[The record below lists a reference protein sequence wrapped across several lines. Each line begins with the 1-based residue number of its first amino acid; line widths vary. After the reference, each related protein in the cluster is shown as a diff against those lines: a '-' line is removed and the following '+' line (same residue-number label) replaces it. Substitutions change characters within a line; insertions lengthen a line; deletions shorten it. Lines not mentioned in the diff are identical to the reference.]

1 MPAQA
6 LKSWPQMR
14 SMARAGNVLRCKGE
28 QGVATATPAFSVQRT
43 DHEDGHAVLAYS
55 GPLTFTDAVA
65 FVRDSRELLRAPATQ
80 VRFDLA
86 DVEVIDTATLALLL
100 QLVRETEQTAPA
112 RIVGAQGRT
121 REVLDLYSGAECRD
135 CLRPPPARQGLFTQI
150 GNATWDLLRSLQ
162 SSLDYLGHC
171 VLAAS
176 AGLRRPSTVN
186 WPDVVRLS
194 ERAGADGFPIVF
206 LISILI
212 GLIMAFQGAVQ
223 LKQFGADI
231 FVADLVALTIT
242 RELGPLMTAI
252 IVAGRSGAAFAAEL
266 GTMKVSEEIDAL
278 RTLGLCPYRFL
289 VFPRLLA
296 LVIVLPLL
304 TLMSDLVGILG
315 GLLTSLAILD
325 LTPRAYVLET
335 QKAMALWDVW
345 SGIVKS
351 VFFAG
356 VIALI
361 SCERGLGTKGG
372 ASGVGASTTS
382 AVVTCLFMLVLMDA
396 AFTILFNA
404 FGV

>member
-1 MPAQA
+1 M
-6 LKSWPQMR
+6 
-14 SMARAGNVLRCKGE
+14 
-28 QGVATATPAFSVQRT
+28 
-43 DHEDGHAVLAYS
+43 
-55 GPLTFTDAVA
+55 
-65 FVRDSRELLRAPATQ
+65 
-80 VRFDLA
+80 
-86 DVEVIDTATLALLL
+86 I
-100 QLVRETEQTAPA
+100 
-112 RIVGAQGRT
+112 GAQGRVQ
-121 REVLDLYSGAECRD
+121 EMLELYADAELKD
-135 CLRPPPARQGLFTQI
+135 CLRPPPGRQGLINQV
-150 GNATWDLLRSLQ
+150 GEATWGLLLSIQ
-162 SSLDYLGHC
+162 QSLDYLGHC
-171 VLAAS
+171 VLAGL
-176 AGLRRPSTVN
+176 AGLRDPRSVN
-186 WPDVVRLS
+186 WRDVVRIS

-206 LISILI
+206 LISLLI
-212 GLIMAFQGAVQ
+212 GLIMAFQGAMQ

-289 VFPRLLA
+289 VFPRFLA
-296 LVIVLPLL
+296 LVIALPLL
-304 TLMSDLVGILG
+304 TLMSDLIGITG

-345 SGIVKS
+345 SGVLKS

-361 SCERGLGTKGG
+361 SCERGLGTRGG
-372 ASGVGASTTS
+372 ASGVGRSTTS